1 MAISSEYAQAVRDN
15 NKLRVRIMLKDSL
28 LIDKSFRLFEEMQE
42 YALAQGV
49 NPWVGVDI
57 PLERTEKPWTED
69 TMNYELTALVNDFT
83 KEHVSY
89 IKEIIADLY
98 KSDIAF
104 PEKHYTYDVQANQQ
118 KAQTTV
124 IRSTNNDQVGSGKDP
139 YNEILAGYSNI
150 KVTLKKTLK
159 KTVDPDTKKRR
170 WLKEYISD
178 IKRNA
183 QRIIDA
189 CDEIQRRG

>member
-49 NPWVGVDI
+49 NPWADVDI
-57 PLERTEKPWTED
+57 PLEKPEKPWTED

-83 KEHVSY
+83 KEHVNY
-89 IKEIIADLY
+89 IKEIITDLY
-98 KSDIAF
+98 KTDIAS
-104 PEKHYTYDVQANQQ
+104 PDKRYVSDVQVNQREER
-118 KAQTTV
+118 TV
-124 IRSTNNDQVGSGKDP
+124 IIRPTNNDQIGKGQDP
-139 YNEILAGYSNI
+139 YKTIVVGNRNI
-150 KVTLKKTLK
+150 NMTLRKTIDSVTN
-159 KTVDPDTKKRR
+159 KRR
-170 WLKEYISD
+170 WLKEDISD

-189 CDEIQRRG
+189 CNEIQRRG

>member
-42 YALAQGV
+42 YALDRGV
-49 NPWVGVDI
+49 NPWVCVDI

-104 PEKHYTYDVQANQQ
+104 PEKHNTYDVQVNQQ

-124 IRSTNNDQVGSGKDP
+124 IRSTNNDQVGNGKDP
-139 YNEILAGYSNI
+139 YEAILEGNNKINE
-150 KVTLKKTLK
+150 TLNKA
-159 KTVDPDTKKRR
+159 VNPDTKKRR
-170 WLKEYISD
+170 WLKKYISD

-183 QRIIDA
+183 QKIIDA
-189 CDEIQRRG
+189 CDEIERRG

>member
-49 NPWVGVDI
+49 NPWADVDI
-57 PLERTEKPWTED
+57 PLEKSEKPWTED
-69 TMNYELTALVNDFT
+69 TMNYELIALVNDFT
-83 KEHVSY
+83 KEHVNY
-89 IKEIIADLY
+89 IKEIITDLY
-98 KSDIAF
+98 KTDIAS
-104 PEKHYTYDVQANQQ
+104 PDKRYVSDVQVNQR
-118 KAQTTV
+118 AERTAI
-124 IRSTNNDQVGSGKDP
+124 IRPTNNDQIGKGQDP
-139 YNEILAGYSNI
+139 YKTIVVGNRNI
-150 KVTLKKTLK
+150 NMTLR
-159 KTVDPDTKKRR
+159 KTVDSVTNKRR
-170 WLKEYISD
+170 WLKEDISD

-189 CDEIQRRG
+189 CNEIQRRG

>member
-49 NPWVGVDI
+49 NPWADVDI
-57 PLERTEKPWTED
+57 PLEKSEKPWTED

-83 KEHVSY
+83 KEHVNY
-89 IKEIIADLY
+89 IKEIITDLY
-98 KSDIAF
+98 KTNIAS
-104 PEKHYTYDVQANQQ
+104 PDKRYVSDVQVNQREER
-118 KAQTTV
+118 TV
-124 IRSTNNDQVGSGKDP
+124 IIRPTNNDQIGKGQDP
-139 YNEILAGYSNI
+139 YKTIVVGNRNI
-150 KVTLKKTLK
+150 NMTLRKTIDSVTN
-159 KTVDPDTKKRR
+159 KRR
-170 WLKEYISD
+170 WLKEDISD

-189 CDEIQRRG
+189 CNEIQRRG

>member
-42 YALAQGV
+42 YALDQEV

-104 PEKHYTYDVQANQQ
+104 PEKHNTYDVQVNQQ

-139 YNEILAGYSNI
+139 YKAILAGNRKI
-150 KVTLKKTLK
+150 NDTLK
-159 KTVDPDTKKRR
+159 KTVNPDTKRR
-170 WLKEYISD
+170 NWPNEYIRD

-183 QRIIDA
+183 QKIIDA